1 VFGFV
6 TLIAWTSAWTQ
17 TKKTDAQIRQKTFP
31 RRLPRTKA
39 TVLVRTTWTDEAI
52 GAVRAAPTAVLAAR
66 CPSATSAT
74 SRSRWWTT
82 IGGVVTSSSSLAS
95 WLASWN
101 LSSRAEQIGALIG
114 ALVLLPVALLSVW
127 IALVLGYWVARLG
140 GALFALFVGLTGFFP
155 GTVMVGAWLGA
166 RIGKGVSSRTTHAPR
181 TG

>member
-1 VFGFV
+1 
-6 TLIAWTSAWTQ
+6 
-17 TKKTDAQIRQKTFP
+17 
-31 RRLPRTKA
+31 
-39 TVLVRTTWTDEAI
+39 
-52 GAVRAAPTAVLAAR
+52 
-66 CPSATSAT
+66 
-74 SRSRWWTT
+74 
-82 IGGVVTSSSSLAS
+82 VTSSSSLAS